1 VSEWCPSQRKPPGF
15 AGNVVQRDPDRIA
28 HVLNESA
35 KMVRDAAKSR
45 VETGRDMNCNFEH
58 PIPLLQLLN
67 SSYR

>member
-1 VSEWCPSQRKPPGF
+1 M
-15 AGNVVQRDPDRIA
+15 VQRDPDRIA
-28 HVLNESA
+28 QMLNESA

-45 VETGRDMNCNFEH
+45 VETGRDMNCNFEQ